1 MWRVLLRRILFAVP
15 LLLVVTAL
23 AFVLVDLVPGD
34 VARTILGPEA
44 NAEQIAALRAEL
56 GLDEPIWA
64 RYGGWVS
71 DVLHGDLGRSL
82 LNGQPVAT
90 LVGQR
95 LIVTLCLVIGSLIV
109 VVLVG
114 LALGVVS
121 AVRGGALGRVLDVFA
136 ALGTAVP
143 NYWFALVLVA
153 IVAVQ
158 LRLLPVVGWV
168 PPQFSASDWA
178 RALILP
184 VLAIASGGITATA
197 KQTRDAMLR
206 VLDSDYVLAL
216 RATGLSERRVILQH
230 ALRNASLPVLTV
242 IGITAVGTVSG
253 TVLIEQVFSMPGLG
267 TLAVSSTATGD
278 FPTVLGVVLAF
289 TLIVIVVNLVV
300 DLAYGLLNP
309 KVAVE

>member
-1 MWRVLLRRILFAVP
+1 M
-15 LLLVVTAL
+15 
-23 AFVLVDLVPGD
+23 
-34 VARTILGPEA
+34 
-44 NAEQIAALRAEL
+44 
-56 GLDEPIWA
+56 
-64 RYGGWVS
+64 
-71 DVLHGDLGRSL
+71 
-82 LNGQPVAT
+82 
-90 LVGQR
+90 
-95 LIVTLCLVIGSLIV
+95 
-109 VVLVG
+109 
-114 LALGVVS
+114 
-121 AVRGGALGRVLDVFA
+121 
-136 ALGTAVP
+136 
-143 NYWFALVLVA
+143 
-153 IVAVQ
+153 
-158 LRLLPVVGWV
+158 
-168 PPQFSASDWA
+168 
-178 RALILP
+178 
-184 VLAIASGGITATA
+184 LAIASGGITATA

>member
-1 MWRVLLRRILFAVP
+1 MLRILLRRLIFAIP

-23 AFVLVDLVPGD
+23 AFFLVDLVPGD

-44 NAEQIAALRAEL
+44 TDAQVAALRAEL
-56 GLDEPIWA
+56 GLDQPVWT
-64 RYGGWVS
+64 RYWSWLSGVIQ
-71 DVLHGDLGRSL
+71 GDLGESL
-82 LNGQPVAT
+82 LNGQPVTT
-90 LVGQR
+90 LLSQR
-95 LIVTLCLVIGSLIV
+95 LLVTICLVVGSLLV
-109 VVLVG
+109 VILIG

-121 AVRGGALGRVLDVFA
+121 AVRGGVLGRIMDVFA

-153 IVAVQ
+153 IIAVQ

-168 PPQFSASDWA
+168 PPTLSVSGWA
-178 RALILP
+178 LALILP

-206 VLDSDYVLAL
+206 VLDSDYVLSL
-216 RATGLSERRVILQH
+216 RASGIGEGRVIFLH

-253 TVLIEQVFSMPGLG
+253 TVLVEQVFAMPGLG

-289 TLIVIVVNLVV
+289 TLIVVVVNLVV

-309 KVAVE
+309 KVSVE

>member
-44 NAEQIAALRAEL
+44 TDAQIAALRAEL
-56 GLDEPIWA
+56 GLDQPLWL
-64 RYGGWVS
+64 RYGTWLL
-71 DVLHGDLGRSL
+71 DVFQGDLGRSL

-95 LIVTLCLVIGSLIV
+95 LIVTVCLVAGSLV
-109 VVLVG
+109 VVVVVG
-114 LALGVVS
+114 LTLGVVS
-121 AVRGGALGRVLDVFA
+121 AVRGGALGRVLDIFA

-143 NYWFALVLVA
+143 NYWFALVLIA

-168 PPQFSASDWA
+168 PPQFSVADWA

-184 VLAIASGGITATA
+184 VLAIAAGGITATA

-206 VLDSDYVLAL
+206 VLDSDYVLAV
-216 RATGLSERRVILQH
+216 RAAGLSERRVILQH

-267 TLAVSSTATGD
+267 TLAVSATATGD

-300 DLAYGLLNP
+300 DLTYGLLNP
-309 KVAVE
+309 KVTVE

>member
-1 MWRVLLRRILFAVP
+1 MARLLLRRLIFAIP

-34 VARTILGPEA
+34 VARIILGPEA
-44 NAEQIAALRAEL
+44 TDAQVLALRGEL
-56 GLDEPIWA
+56 GLNDPLWV
-64 RYGGWVS
+64 RYGSWVA
-71 DVLHGDLGRSL
+71 DAVQGDLGRSL
-82 LNGQPVAT
+82 LNGQPVLT
-90 LVGQR
+90 LVSQR
-95 LIVTLCLVIGSLIV
+95 LLVTVCLVAGSLLV

-114 LALGVVS
+114 LALGVLS
-121 AVRGGALGRVLDVFA
+121 AVRGGAVGRVLDAGA

-143 NYWFALVLVA
+143 TYWFALVLVA

-168 PPQFSASDWA
+168 PPTFSVSEWA

-184 VLAIASGGITATA
+184 VIAIASGGITATA

-206 VLDSDYVLAL
+206 VLDSDFVLAA
-216 RATGLSERRVILQH
+216 RATGLSEKRVVLRH

-253 TVLIEQVFSMPGLG
+253 TVLVEQVFAMPGLG
-267 TLAVSSTATGD
+267 TLAVSATSAGD

-289 TLIVIVVNLVV
+289 TLIVVVVNFVV
-300 DLAYGLLNP
+300 DLLYGVLNP